1 MKTITILIPA
11 YNEEAVIDKMYKK
24 LDAVCGELSQ
34 YSFEFLFVND
44 GSKDRTMDYIKEFK
58 RRDSRV
64 QYVDLSRNFG
74 KETAMLAGFDYAK
87 GDAVIIIDADLQQ
100 PPETFAEMIHWWEE
114 GYDDVYAVRIER
126 EGETWFKKWTSNT
139 YYTLLQKVAKVKV
152 YPQAGDFRLLDKKCI
167 VALRQLREH
176 ERYTKG
182 MYGWIGFKKKEISYI
197 AEPRAAGETKW
208 KLSALLN
215 LALNGITSY
224 STMPLRIWSIIGF
237 IISMFAFI
245 YMAIEIIRTALFG
258 AEVAGY
264 PSLIAGILFLGGI
277 QLISLG
283 IIGEYLGRVF
293 VETKERPVYF
303 IQEYSEKE
311 NEQKNQIQDEWK
323 KEMDLKHDE
332 N

>member
-11 YNEEAVIDKMYKK
+11 YNEEAVIDKMYEK
-24 LDAVCGELSQ
+24 LDSVCGGLSQ
-34 YSFEFLFVND
+34 HTFEFLFVND
-44 GSKDRTMDYIKEFK
+44 GSTDRTLEQIKAFK
-58 RRDSRV
+58 KKDSRV

-74 KETAMLAGFDYAK
+74 KETAMLAGFDYAN
-87 GDAVIIIDADLQQ
+87 GDALIIIDADLQQ

-114 GYDDVYAVRIER
+114 GYDDVYAVRKER
-126 EGETWFKKWTSNT
+126 EGETWLKKWTSNM
-139 YYTLLQKVAKVKV
+139 YYRVLQKVAKVKV
-152 YPQAGDFRLLDKKCI
+152 YPQAGDFRLLDKKC
-167 VALRQLREH
+167 VAALTQLREH

-197 AEPRAAGETKW
+197 AEARVAGETKW
-208 KLSALLN
+208 KLSALMN

-237 IISMFAFI
+237 IISMFAFV
-245 YMAIEIIRTALFG
+245 YLTIEIIRTMLFG
-258 AEVAGY
+258 TSVAGY

-311 NEQKNQIQDEWK
+311 LK
-323 KEMDLKHDE
+323 KEMDVQDDK

>member
-323 KEMDLKHDE
+323 KEMGLKHDE

>member
-11 YNEEAVIDKMYKK
+11 YNEEAVIDKMYEK
-24 LDAVCGELSQ
+24 LDSVCGGLSQ
-34 YSFEFLFVND
+34 YTFEFLFVND
-44 GSKDRTMDYIKEFK
+44 GSTDRTLEQIKAFK
-58 RRDSRV
+58 EKDSRV

-87 GDAVIIIDADLQQ
+87 GDALIIIDADLQQ

-114 GYDDVYAVRIER
+114 GYDDVYAVRKER
-126 EGETWFKKWTSNT
+126 EGETWLKKWTSDM
-139 YYTLLQKVAKVKV
+139 YYRVLQKVAKVKV
-152 YPQAGDFRLLDKKCI
+152 YPQAGDFRLLDKKC
-167 VALRQLREH
+167 VAALTQLREH

-197 AEPRAAGETKW
+197 AEARAAGETKW
-208 KLSALLN
+208 KLSALMN

-237 IISMFAFI
+237 IISMFAFV
-245 YMAIEIIRTALFG
+245 YLTIEIIRTMIFG
-258 AEVAGY
+258 TSVAGY

-311 NEQKNQIQDEWK
+311 LK
-323 KEMDLKHDE
+323 KEMDVQDDK

>member
-24 LDAVCGELSQ
+24 LDAVCRELSQ

-245 YMAIEIIRTALFG
+245 YMAVEIIRTALFG

>member
-24 LDAVCGELSQ
+24 LDVVCGELSQ

-245 YMAIEIIRTALFG
+245 YMAVEIIRTALFG